1 MWCGVVW
8 LGCDVAL
15 GVLCYARA
23 GIGKLVCSGPMFWEV
38 KLLLDLVYCRREV
51 VGVTTMR
58 VGLVLVVGAYMSF
71 DLHHY

>member
-1 MWCGVVW
+1 
-8 LGCDVAL
+8 
-15 GVLCYARA
+15 
-23 GIGKLVCSGPMFWEV
+23 MFWEV